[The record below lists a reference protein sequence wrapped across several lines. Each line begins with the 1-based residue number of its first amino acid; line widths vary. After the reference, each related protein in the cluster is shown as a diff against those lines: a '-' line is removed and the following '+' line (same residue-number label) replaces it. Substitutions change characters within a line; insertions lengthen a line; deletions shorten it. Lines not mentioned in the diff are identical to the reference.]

1 MRISDWSSDVCS
13 SDLDHALD
21 HVPAQALVVAHQPL
35 ERPWHAG
42 KHAFD
47 QRALVRRRVRGRVD
61 GLRCLHTDGD
71 TPTAVTVASA
81 ICTVRPGCNRWRHG
95 RIQGPC
101 NPDHKPGTRPAMNF
115 DILLPINILRAP
127 V

>member
-1 MRISDWSSDVCS
+1 MAMHAQEGFLAQLARV
-13 SDLDHALD
+13 LGVPDHALD
-21 HVPAQALVVAHQPL
+21 HVPAQALVVAHQPP
-35 ERPWHAG
+35 ERTWHAG

-81 ICTVRPGCNRWRHG
+81 IGTVRPGCNRWRHRSDEHPSELQSLM
-95 RIQGPC
+95 RISYAVSC
-101 NPDHKPGTRPAMNF
+101 
-115 DILLPINILRAP
+115 L
-127 V
+127 